1 MNGWTQFSE
10 TQKGQNPFGVFGKI
24 KKNVL
29 GVFGLITSPV
39 IDALRLLRDSVQ
51 EE

>member
-1 MNGWTQFSE
+1 MDGLNF
-10 TQKGQNPFGVFGKI
+10 QKPRKDRTHLEYLVKL
-24 KKNVL
+24 KNVL
-29 GVFGLITSPV
+29 GVFVLITSPV